1 MDSINI
7 TNARQNL
14 FSLTEQTI
22 ENHIPVTITTKNG
35 NVVMISED
43 DYNALQET
51 VYLLS
56 VPGMR
61 EALADGMNESIDEC
75 VSPEDIGWNIE

>member
-14 FSLTEQTI
+14 FSITEQTI
-22 ENHIPVTITTKNG
+22 ESHVPVTITTKNG
-35 NVVMISED
+35 NVVMMSED

-61 EALADGMNESIDEC
+61 EALRNGMNESIDEC
-75 VSPEDIGWNIE
+75 VSPEDIGWDIE